1 MAILTSKEVCE
12 ILGIKPNNLYQ
23 INYRKGLVSCK
34 KEGKQS
40 FYLSEDV
47 ETYKIKRNER
57 KNK

>member
-23 INYRKGLVSCK
+23 INYRNGLKPVK

-40 FYLSEDV
+40 FYSSDDV
-47 ETYKIKRNER
+47 EAY
-57 KNK
+57 KNKRTAK